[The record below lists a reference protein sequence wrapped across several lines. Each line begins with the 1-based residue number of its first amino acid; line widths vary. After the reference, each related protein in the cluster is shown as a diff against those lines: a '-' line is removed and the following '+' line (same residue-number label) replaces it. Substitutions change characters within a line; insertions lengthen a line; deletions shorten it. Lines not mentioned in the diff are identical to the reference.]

1 MIHEGGE
8 GERIAGACLVNQ
20 MSVDWGSSPT
30 NVCIYLLLPPANKEI
45 LIIYLLFTLYEY
57 NFLIFCAL
65 RGGGVVQ
72 RMEENHQDASQEDAA
87 EAKEAAA
94 KEKADR
100 AEKKQQAKEEAKKET
115 LYKLMR

>member
-1 MIHEGGE
+1 MP
-8 GERIAGACLVNQ
+8 RV
-20 MSVDWGSSPT
+20 
-30 NVCIYLLLPPANKEI
+30 LLLFSA
-45 LIIYLLFTLYEY
+45 
-57 NFLIFCAL
+57 AL
-65 RGGGVVQ
+65 RQRLPGQALWLPVEAPLVLPMALAALLRASRHPRQPSPCVGGGVVQ

>member
-1 MIHEGGE
+1 MP
-8 GERIAGACLVNQ
+8 ERALSIKCRLIGAQLSNECTDL
-20 MSVDWGSSPT
+20 
-30 NVCIYLLLPPANKEI
+30 IYLLIK
-45 LIIYLLFTLYEY
+45 IYLWIQY